1 MESTEQKQTEQVKK
15 IFTPQSSHK
24 ESKRLK
30 LASSLVNPELS
41 SIKKGQ
47 TTDSNELISID
58 VRMPSLNKV
67 KSMVLKK
74 DKIVKPS
81 LAMMQFRKESSM
93 KSVKLMLEKNE

>member
-1 MESTEQKQTEQVKK
+1 
-15 IFTPQSSHK
+15 
-24 ESKRLK
+24 
-30 LASSLVNPELS
+30 VNPELS

-74 DKIVKPS
+74 DKIIKPS
-81 LAMMQFRKESSM
+81 LAMM
-93 KSVKLMLEKNE
+93 

>member
-1 MESTEQKQTEQVKK
+1 
-15 IFTPQSSHK
+15 
-24 ESKRLK
+24 
-30 LASSLVNPELS
+30 VNPELS

-74 DKIVKPS
+74 DKIIKPS

>member
-1 MESTEQKQTEQVKK
+1 M
-15 IFTPQSSHK
+15 
-24 ESKRLK
+24 
-30 LASSLVNPELS
+30 NPELS

-74 DKIVKPS
+74 DKSVIKPS

>member
-1 MESTEQKQTEQVKK
+1 
-15 IFTPQSSHK
+15 
-24 ESKRLK
+24 
-30 LASSLVNPELS
+30 VNPELS

-74 DKIVKPS
+74 DKIIKPS
-81 LAMMQFRKESSM
+81 LAIMQFRKESSM